1 MSEIVAR
8 QYTERHTVFDEAGG
22 FENKTIDHT
31 IEFNRNVPKLGV
43 LLVGL
48 GGNNGT
54 TFVSGILANKHNI
67 SFETKKGL

>member
-1 MSEIVAR
+1 MFDSE
-8 QYTERHTVFDEAGG
+8 GG

-31 IEFNRNVPKLGV
+31 IEFNSKVPKLGV

-54 TFVSGILANKHNI
+54 TFVSGILANKHNL
-67 SFETKKGL
+67 SFETKKGLQKPNYFGSFT

>member
-1 MSEIVAR
+1 MSEKVSR
-8 QYTERHTVFDEAGG
+8 QYTERHTVFNEAGG

-31 IEFNRNVPKLGV
+31 IEFSRKAPKLGV

-54 TFVSGILANKHNI
+54 TFVSGIIANKHHI
-67 SFETKKGL
+67 SFETKKGI